1 MRTRERT
8 RVRTRAPMPAPLAQ
22 ERTGWIERH
31 ALLAM
36 ARVRRQSQPVIILE
50 CAVVI
55 ALLALLY
62 LSQVAAVTAAHQTLL
77 QEQTRQSD
85 LRRQD
90 ADLRAQLGTLQN
102 PTYIEQRAHGLGMVP
117 ASPTSVV
124 WITIH
129 NSGK

>member
-1 MRTRERT
+1 MR
-8 RVRTRAPMPAPLAQ
+8 RV
-22 ERTGWIERH
+22 
-31 ALLAM
+31 M

-62 LSQVAAVTAAHQTLL
+62 LNQVAAVTATHQTLL
-77 QEQTRQSD
+77 QEQARQSD

-102 PTYIEQRAHGLGMVP
+102 PTYIEQRAHQMGMVP
-117 ASPTSVV
+117 ATPTSVV

-129 NSGK
+129 QGDK